1 MSQEQQAKTS
11 VIDILSRV
19 LNDLYLKVEGISREF
34 REAGLEDLVGVAKEF
49 EEIMSDFRAL
59 VEQDHQYFRVSTS
72 VWFSRRENKTY
83 CDIRVQGHALEFRVD
98 NVDPSTPISKVLDLV
113 FTEKNILYAA
123 ARAFG
128 TLQTLGYRIKRLA
141 ELHESLEK
149 AFEMIENLRKVLDE
163 IEKRCDYSA

>member
-1 MSQEQQAKTS
+1 MSQEQQAKPN
-11 VIDILSRV
+11 VIGILERV
-19 LNDLYLKVEGISREF
+19 LNDLYLKVEDLSREF

-59 VEQDHQYFRVSTS
+59 VEQDHQYFRISTS

-83 CDIRVQGHALEFRVD
+83 CDIRVQGHALEFKVD
-98 NVDPSTPISKVLDLV
+98 DVDPNTPVSKVLDLI
-113 FTEKNILYAA
+113 FTEKNVLYAA

-141 ELHESLEK
+141 ELRESLEK
-149 AFEMIENLRKVLDE
+149 AFEMIKSLRKVLEE
-163 IEKRCDYSA
+163 IDKRCNYND